1 MFCPK
6 CKGEY
11 VKGVTMCKQCE
22 APLVANLADAPGQ
35 GPEPT
40 KEIAFVSVVRTFN
53 PQDVAIIRSILDDS
67 GIEYYIQGE
76 ETIHI
81 RPLVDPANVL
91 VVKERAEDAVA
102 LLKDLDLSFYL
113 FKPDDSEKS
122 EPDDESSK

>member
-6 CKGEY
+6 CKAEY
-11 VKGVTMCKQCE
+11 KEGVKECGQCE
-22 APLVANLADAPGQ
+22 VPLVAVLPAGPA
-35 GPEPT
+35 PEPR
-40 KEIAFVSVVRTFN
+40 KDLDFVSVVRTFN
-53 PQDVAIIRSILDDS
+53 PQDIAIIRSILDDS

-76 ETIHI
+76 NGISV

-91 VVKERAEDAVA
+91 VVKEQAEDAIA

-113 FKPDDSEKS
+113 FKPDNPGKS

>member
-6 CKGEY
+6 CKAEY
-11 VKGVTMCKQCE
+11 KEGVKACGQCE
-22 APLVANLADAPGQ
+22 VSLVAVLPVGPA
-35 GPEPT
+35 PEPQ
-40 KEIAFVSVVRTFN
+40 KDLDFVSVVRTFN
-53 PQDVAIIRSILDDS
+53 PQDIALIRSILDDS

-76 ETIHI
+76 HGISV

-91 VVKERAEDAVA
+91 VVKDQAADATE

-113 FKPDDSEKS
+113 FRPDNPEKS

>member
-1 MFCPK
+1 MRRGRARNRRRKSRSSASC
-6 CKGEY
+6 
-11 VKGVTMCKQCE
+11 
-22 APLVANLADAPGQ
+22 APS
-35 GPEPT
+35 T
-40 KEIAFVSVVRTFN
+40 RRTS
-53 PQDVAIIRSILDDS
+53 RSSESILDDS

-91 VVKERAEDAVA
+91 VVKERAEDAMA